1 MKIYFGM
8 EKVMRLRLLFFSLM
22 LVSCQEKQPAVLIIE
37 QDSISEW
44 HLFTLALIGV
54 ESEFDSTAV
63 NKRTGAR
70 GILQIM
76 PIFVREVN
84 RLQSEVVYTWDD
96 AFSVEKSI
104 EMLNI
109 MNPNEDVER
118 AIVKHNGRSKWY
130 RKRVLDKMEEYKKI
144 FEMRERL

>member
-1 MKIYFGM
+1 MK
-8 EKVMRLRLLFFSLM
+8 KLRLLFFSLM
-22 LVSCQEKQPAVLIIE
+22 LVSCQEKQPTVLIIE

-63 NKRTGAR
+63 NKLTGAR

-84 RLQSEVVYTWDD
+84 RLQDSVEYTWDD
-96 AFSVEKSI
+96 AWSVDKSL

-118 AIVKHNGRSKWY
+118 AIVKHNGHSKWY

-144 FEMRERL
+144 FEMKERL

>member
-1 MKIYFGM
+1 MG
-8 EKVMRLRLLFFSLM
+8 KVMRLKLLFFSL
-22 LVSCQEKQPAVLIIE
+22 LLASCTEKPTTIIVTE
-37 QDSISEW
+37 EPPISEW
-44 HLFTLALIGV
+44 HLFTLALISV

-63 NKRTGAR
+63 NKLTGAR

-84 RLQSEVVYTWDD
+84 RLQDSVVYEWND
-96 AFSVEKSI
+96 AFSVEKSL

-109 MNPNEDVER
+109 MNPNKDVER
-118 AIVKHNGRSKWY
+118 AIVKHNSRGGKWY

>member
-1 MKIYFGM
+1 M
-8 EKVMRLRLLFFSLM
+8 EKAMRLRLLFFSLM
-22 LVSCQEKQPAVLIIE
+22 LVSCQEKQPTVLIIE
-37 QDSISEW
+37 QNSISEW
-44 HLFTLALIGV
+44 RLFTLALIGV

-63 NKRTGAR
+63 NKVTGAR

-84 RLQSEVVYTWDD
+84 RLQDSVVYEWDD

-109 MNPNEDVER
+109 MNPNKDVER
-118 AIVKHNGRSKWY
+118 AIVKHNSRGGKWY
-130 RKRVLDKMEEYKKI
+130 RKRVLDKMEEYRKI
-144 FEMRERL
+144 FEMEERL

>member
-1 MKIYFGM
+1 
-8 EKVMRLRLLFFSLM
+8 MRLKLLFFSL
-22 LVSCQEKQPAVLIIE
+22 LLWGCAEKQPTVLIEE
-37 QDSISEW
+37 QDSITEW

-84 RLQSEVVYTWDD
+84 RLQDSVEYTWDD
-96 AFSVEKSI
+96 AWSVEKSL

-109 MNPNEDVER
+109 MNPS
-118 AIVKHNGRSKWY
+118 G
-130 RKRVLDKMEEYKKI
+130 M
-144 FEMRERL
+144 